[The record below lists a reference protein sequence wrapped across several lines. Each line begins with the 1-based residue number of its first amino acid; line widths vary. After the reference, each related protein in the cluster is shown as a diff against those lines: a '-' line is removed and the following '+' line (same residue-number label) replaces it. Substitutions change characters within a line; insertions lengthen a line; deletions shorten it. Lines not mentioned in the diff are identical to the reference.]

1 MVITLP
7 SQIDF
12 IGVLISLFA
21 AILIATLVSDW
32 GIFTKKHGRRH
43 AITGALYLSIL
54 AIGFTNVYTELVNWE
69 TYGVV
74 YHYALGITG
83 IILTSTA
90 AYEFKHKN
98 IKNVASGTL
107 DEHATVTFGEMIEH
121 SFYQGL
127 NLAQI
132 IFFHTIALHVNLQI
146 RCVLLMLVA
155 TSLWLVR
162 DRFPINKFSDNY
174 LKIDEKSTDLIR
186 ILYRI
191 KKYQYVFYKHFL
203 LHGLNISVALY
214 SYDVTNDKVFRLYW
228 LLLNTSYTMEFFLQT
243 LVKKKYLEQ
252 TTMLFLQG
260 ILMAAA
266 TISAVQVL
274 RYTSLFASLASLLLN
289 FVHRKHDVTNTLIVL
304 SLTIYCTC
312 SLDFFS
318 SSLYMLVYVILL
330 LPLDLSSS
338 SSELPKDDKSE
349 EIKNVLANR

>member
-1 MVITLP
+1 MVIALP

-21 AILIATLVSDW
+21 AILIATLVRDL
-32 GIFTKKHGRRH
+32 GIFTKKHGRSH
-43 AITGALYLSIL
+43 AITGAVYLSIL
-54 AIGFTNVYTELVNWE
+54 AIGFTNEYTELFCWE

-74 YHYALGITG
+74 YHYALGVTG

-98 IKNVASGTL
+98 VKNIASGTL
-107 DEHATVTFGEMIEH
+107 DEHATVTYSEMIEH
-121 SFYQGL
+121 SFYQYL

-132 IFFHTIALHVNLQI
+132 VFFHAIALHINLRI
-146 RCVLLMLVA
+146 RCALLMLVA

-162 DRFPINKFSDNY
+162 DHFPINKFSDNY

-214 SYDVTNDKVFRLYW
+214 SYDVTKDKEFRLYW

-243 LVKKKYLEQ
+243 LVKKKYLKQ
-252 TTMLFLQG
+252 TTMLLLQG

-274 RYTSLFASLASLLLN
+274 RYSSLFASVASLLLN
-289 FVHRKHDVTNTLIVL
+289 FVHRKHDVTNTLFVL
-304 SLTIYCTC
+304 SLTIFCTH
-312 SLDFFS
+312 SLELFS
-318 SSLYMLVYVILL
+318 SCLYMLVYAILL
-330 LPLDLSSS
+330 LALDFPSSS
-338 SSELPKDDKSE
+338 KLPSK
-349 EIKNVLANR
+349 